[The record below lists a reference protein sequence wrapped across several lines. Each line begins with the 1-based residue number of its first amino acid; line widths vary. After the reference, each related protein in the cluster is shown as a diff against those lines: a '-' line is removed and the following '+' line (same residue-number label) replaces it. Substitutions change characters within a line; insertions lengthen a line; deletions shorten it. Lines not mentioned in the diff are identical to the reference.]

1 MASISSA
8 YNNSTTA
15 SEEAGARIDPP
26 MPPTINI
33 KFETSDGSNI
43 LCPYIDFWEISLQ
56 EKVGCGTFGVV
67 YKAIWRDFYVAV
79 KEFDHKSEEKP
90 IVREIKQ
97 LSRVKHPN
105 IIALFGI
112 STNRKSNYIIMEY
125 AEGGSLHHFLHGNV
139 KPYYSMAHAMSWARQ
154 CAEAVAYMHAM
165 KPKPLVHRD
174 LKPLN
179 LLLAD
184 KGRYLKICDFG
195 TVTDLVTIMTNN
207 SGSAAWMAPEVFEGS
222 KYTEKCDVFSWGIV
236 LWEVIAREKPFKNFD
251 NAFCIL
257 WKIHKGE
264 RPPPIPELPEP
275 IKQLMNS
282 CWAKA
287 PELRPSMQYVVDKMN
302 ILMQAYPGADEPLNY
317 DFSNQQ
323 IISDN
328 ESIDEDNSLDSSNYN
343 PFMNSPLTRSNAS
356 LVSPFDDEHEKVDY
370 GPTTQK
376 NYKDF
381 EFNFSNEEDPGDL
394 TDGSSAAINEIPN
407 FKLNNNDTDSEDNEN
422 YILSW
427 HEMLEP
433 ALQPELPIRDNQES
447 QEIYEEHRRLA
458 EEYLILETKLYF
470 AEKYCKTEK
479 LKMSPEEKKEMEEL
493 LQKLREKERLLELYN
508 YLKSTQPKCET
519 YANQSSTDSSD
530 SWVIISDNNVKAE
543 NEKKIKFLNEY
554 I

>member
-1 MASISSA
+1 MSSISSA
-8 YNNSTTA
+8 YYNASST
-15 SEEAGARIDPP
+15 SEKAGTRTDPS
-26 MPPTINI
+26 MSPTINI
-33 KFETSDGSNI
+33 DFETGDGSNI
-43 LCPYIDFWEISLQ
+43 ICPYVDFWEISFR
-56 EKVGCGTFGVV
+56 EKVGRGTFGVV
-67 YKAIWRDFYVAV
+67 YKAVWRNFYVAV

-112 STNRKSNYIIMEY
+112 SANQNSNYIIMEY
-125 AEGGSLHHFLHGNV
+125 AEGGSLHQFLHGNV

-184 KGRYLKICDFG
+184 RGRYLKICDFG

-236 LWEVIAREKPFKNFD
+236 LWEIIAREKPFKDFD

-264 RPPPIPELPEP
+264 RPPPISDLPEP

-282 CWAKA
+282 CWAKT
-287 PELRPSMQYVVDKMN
+287 PELRPSMQCVVDKMN
-302 ILMQAYPGADEPLNY
+302 ILMQAFPGADEPLNY
-317 DFSNQQ
+317 EFSNQQ
-323 IISDN
+323 IVSDN
-328 ESIDEDNSLDSSNYN
+328 ESIDEEYSLDSYNSN

-356 LVSPFDDEHEKVDY
+356 LISACYNNPA
-370 GPTTQK
+370 
-376 NYKDF
+376 
-381 EFNFSNEEDPGDL
+381 DL
-394 TDGSSAAINEIPN
+394 TDSSLTATNEIPN
-407 FKLNNNDTDSEDNEN
+407 FKLNTNDNDSET
-422 YILSW
+422 W
-427 HEMLEP
+427 HEMLDP
-433 ALQPELPIRDNQES
+433 GLQPELPIQDNQES
-447 QEIYEEHRRLA
+447 QEIYEEHKRLA

-470 AEKYCKTEK
+470 AENYCETET
-479 LKMSPEEKKEMEEL
+479 LKMTPEEKNEMNEL

-508 YLKSTQPKCET
+508 YLKSTQIMNEKPKVEE
-519 YANQSSTDSSD
+519 YANQCSIDSTDS
-530 SWVIISDNNVKAE
+530 WVLISDNNVTAE
-543 NEKKIKFLNEY
+543 KEKKITFLNEY

>member
-323 IISDN
+323 
-328 ESIDEDNSLDSSNYN
+328 
-343 PFMNSPLTRSNAS
+343 
-356 LVSPFDDEHEKVDY
+356 
-370 GPTTQK
+370 
-376 NYKDF
+376 
-381 EFNFSNEEDPGDL
+381 DPGDL